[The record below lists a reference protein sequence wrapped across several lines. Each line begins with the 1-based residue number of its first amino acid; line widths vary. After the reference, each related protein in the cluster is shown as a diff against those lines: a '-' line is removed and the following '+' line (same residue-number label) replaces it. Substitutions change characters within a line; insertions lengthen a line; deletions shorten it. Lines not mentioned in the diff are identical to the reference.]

1 MDNGRDRQ
9 AAEGIDNE
17 SLHDADFCAGA
28 PSQRHLGRTTLLV
41 TLLVVYLLVLL
52 MLLVGPGT

>member
-1 MDNGRDRQ
+1 MDQRNDRQ
-9 AAEGIDNE
+9 QGTDADGE

-28 PSQRHLGRTTLLV
+28 PSRRRLGRTTLLA

-52 MLLVGPGT
+52 MMLAGPGT